1 MGDERDLMAGTTGL
15 TEPLETVPG
24 AAWRPDEADPA
35 SYTRKVTTSTTDP
48 LIGRLIDGR
57 YQVRSRIARGGMAT
71 VYLATD
77 LRLERRVAVKVMHG
91 HLADDSQF
99 KQRFIQEARSAA
111 RLAHPN
117 VVNVFDQGQ
126 DDDSAYL
133 VMEYLPGITLRDLLQ
148 EHGALTG
155 EQTSDIAEAV
165 LSGLAAA
172 HKAGIVHRDLK
183 PENVLLADDGRIKIG
198 DFGLARAASANT
210 ATGAALLG
218 TIAYLSPELVTR
230 GIADARSDIYA
241 VGIMMFE
248 MLTGEQPYKGEQPM
262 QIAYQHANDS
272 VPPPSNVNPR
282 VPAELDELVLWA
294 TARDPEERPRDARVM
309 LDQLRDTETLL
320 HTALPTAATAVQK
333 TMVLPSARQLTAET
347 QVLGGRA
354 PVAVQET
361 GPVSP
366 NAGKLRTKS
375 DARRRRGWLAFVLV
389 LVLAIAAGGTGW
401 WFGAGPGAHATIPIS
416 IVEQQPDVARAA
428 LTKLGIEVAE
438 ELTHDHSIDVEAGLI
453 MGSDPEPG
461 SSVRKGSTVKLIVSD
476 GPAPTQI
483 GALAGV
489 SLAQAQ
495 TAIET
500 AGLLMDDEPVFVFSE
515 KDKDIVLSASVGD
528 TDVSDGA
535 EGLFEGQQVEL
546 TVSAGQLPE
555 ITGLTFDEA
564 AAELAKFDVNVE
576 SAPQENYSDD
586 VPKGAVIGIVGDDA
600 VHPNDTVLLN
610 VSLGPEPVDVPDI
623 VGLNWIAAKQ
633 KLADV
638 GLSYEYWNNNSKLI
652 GESLP
657 GIATVQAIDPEGGQV
672 PKGSPVRVRL
682 SAGS

>member
-1 MGDERDLMAGTTGL
+1 M
-15 TEPLETVPG
+15 
-24 AAWRPDEADPA
+24 
-35 SYTRKVTTSTTDP
+35 TTSTTDP
-48 LIGRLIDGR
+48 MIGRLIDGR

-91 HLADDSQF
+91 HLADDDQF

-148 EHGALTG
+148 EHGALTA
-155 EQTSDIAEAV
+155 EQTIDIAESV

-248 MLTGEQPYKGEQPM
+248 MLTGEQPFKGEQPM

-272 VPPPSNVNPR
+272 VPPPSNANPR

-320 HTALPTAATAVQK
+320 HTALPTQATALQR
-333 TMVLPSARQLTAET
+333 TMVLPSARQNTAET
-347 QVLGGRA
+347 QVLGARA
-354 PVAVQET
+354 PQPTQET
-361 GPVSP
+361 APVSA
-366 NAGKLRTKS
+366 NAAKLGEKAGSRRT
-375 DARRRRGWLAFVLV
+375 RGWLAFVLV
-389 LVLAIAAGGTGW
+389 LVLALAAGGAGW
-401 WFGAGPGAHATIPIS
+401 WFGAGPGAHVTIPTS
-416 IVEQQPDVARAA
+416 IQNLTPDAA
-428 LTKLGIEVAE
+428 TAELAELGIEVEGTAE
-438 ELTHDHSIDVEAGLI
+438 DWSLDVAAGLV
-453 MGSDPEPG
+453 MESDPALG
-461 SSVRKGSTVKLIVSD
+461 SSIRKGTPITLIVSK
-476 GPAPTQI
+476 GPQPTAVGQ
-483 GALAGV
+483 LAGL
-489 SLAQAQ
+489 SLTDADALLEQ
-495 TAIET
+495 
-500 AGLLMDDEPVFVFSE
+500 AGLERGETPDYVFSDQP
-515 KDKDIVLSASVGD
+515 KDVVLAASVTVDGSPV
-528 TDVSDGA
+528 DVSQGSDA
-535 EGLFEGQQVEL
+535 LFQGQTVEL
-546 TVSAGQLPE
+546 RVSAGVLPE
-555 ITGLTFDEA
+555 LRGKSVDEA
-564 AAELAKFDVNVE
+564 RGALTDAGLDVADEV
-576 SAPQENYSDD
+576 QRNYSDD
-586 VPKGAVIGIVGDDA
+586 VPKDAVIGIVDQGEIR
-600 VHPNDTVLLN
+600 PGDTVILN
-610 VSLGPEPVDVPDI
+610 VSDGPQPVDVPDI
-623 VGLNWIAAKQ
+623 VGLNWIDAKK
-633 KLADV
+633 KLAEV
-638 GLSYEYWNNNSKLI
+638 GLKYEYWNNPSKAV
-652 GESLP
+652 GESELA
-657 GIATVQAIDPEGGQV
+657 GFAIVQQIDPDSGQL
-672 PKGSPVRVRL
+672 PKGSTIRVRL
-682 SAGS
+682 SIG

>member
-1 MGDERDLMAGTTGL
+1 MAGTTGL
-15 TEPLETVPG
+15 TEPLETVPE
-24 AAWRPDEADPA
+24 AAWQPGLSGAS
-35 SYTRKVTTSTTDP
+35 SYTRKVSTSTTDP

-148 EHGALTG
+148 EHGALTA
-155 EQTSDIAEAV
+155 EQTIDIAEAV

-309 LDQLRDTETLL
+309 LEQLRETETLL
-320 HTALPTAATAVQK
+320 HTALPTAATTLQK
-333 TMVLPSARQLTAET
+333 TMVLPAARQNTAET
-347 QVLGGRA
+347 QVLGGRV
-354 PVAVQET
+354 PVAPQET

-366 NAGKLRTKS
+366 NAAKLRSKAGT
-375 DARRRRGWLAFVLV
+375 RRRRGWLAFALV
-389 LVLAIAAGGTGW
+389 LVLAVAAGGTGW
-401 WFGAGPGAHATIPIS
+401 WFGAGPGAHVTIPTS
-416 IVEQQPDVARAA
+416 IVNTQPDAARAA
-428 LTKLGIEVAE
+428 LTSLGVEVAG
-438 ELTHDHSIDVEAGLI
+438 ELRHDHSVDVAAGLI

-461 SSVRKGSTVKLIVSD
+461 ASVRKGSTVTLVISD
-476 GPAPTQI
+476 GPAPTTI
-483 GALAGV
+483 DALSGLP
-489 SLAQAQ
+489 LAEARS
-495 TAIET
+495 AIEA
-500 AGLLMDDEPVFVFSE
+500 AGLIADDDPEYVFNDQAE
-515 KDKDIVLSASVGD
+515 DTVLTAFVGD
-528 TDVSDGA
+528 TDVSQGGA
-535 EGLFEGQQVEL
+535 EGLFQGQTVEL
-546 TVSAGQLPE
+546 KVSAGALPA
-555 ITGLTFDEA
+555 IQGRSFDEA
-564 AAELAKFDVNVE
+564 KAALEAVEVNVE
-576 SAPQENYSDD
+576 PGPQELYDD
-586 VPKGAVIGIVGDDA
+586 NVPEGAVIGIDGQTE
-600 VHPNDTVLLN
+600 VHPRDTVLIN
-610 VSLGPEPVDVPDI
+610 VSLGPTPVDVPDI
-623 VGLNWIAAKQ
+623 VGMNWIAAKE
-633 KLADV
+633 KLAEV
-638 GLSYEYWNNNSKLI
+638 GLTFEYWNTNSKLI
-652 GESLP
+652 GEGLP
-657 GIATVQAIDPEGGQV
+657 GIATVQQIDPASGQL
-672 PKGSPVRVRL
+672 PKGSPVRVKL
-682 SAGS
+682 AAGS